1 MTTHRQTAFVLVFSL
16 GLASAAHAQVL
27 SIVDNLPG
35 DFTDISRT
43 GTPLNLSGN
52 LEAQINTT
60 IGNQVFSA
68 GRVIVAN
75 NGGLGFDPL
84 DPNLA
89 PDNEQ
94 LPSNAAFGRAQ
105 GALAFWDN
113 INNVVGDVYWQEIGD
128 TLIVQ
133 WHNNTFQGS
142 QDTSRFQIKIFEP
155 SPTPL
160 VMVLAQFIY
169 DDIEQPRAG
178 GGVSATIGY
187 QDGGAG
193 FNDVQWSFN
202 TAGAVSNGTVLSL
215 VPEPGSAVL
224 MAVGMLGLLRK
235 R

>member
-1 MTTHRQTAFVLVFSL
+1 MTTHFRTVFVLVSSC
-16 GLASAAHAQVL
+16 GLASAAQAQVL

-35 DFTDISRT
+35 EFTDISRT
-43 GTPLNLSGN
+43 GIPLNLSGN
-52 LEAQINTT
+52 LEAEINTT
-60 IGNQVFSA
+60 IGNRVFSA

-75 NGGLGFDPL
+75 NGGLGFDPA

-89 PDNEQ
+89 PDNEP
-94 LPSNAAFGRAQ
+94 LPSNAAFGGAQ

-113 INNVVGDVYWQEIGD
+113 INNVIGEVFWQEIGN

-142 QDTSRFQIKIFEP
+142 RDTSRFQIKISEP
-155 SPTPL
+155 APGPVT
-160 VMVLAQFIY
+160 VFAQFIY

-178 GGVSATIGY
+178 GGISATIGY
-187 QDGGAG
+187 QNGGAG

-215 VPEPGSAVL
+215 IPEPNSLVL
-224 MAVGMLGLLRK
+224 LTLGVLCFLR
-235 R
+235 RS

>member
-1 MTTHRQTAFVLVFSL
+1 MTTHRQTVFVLVSSL

-35 DFTDISRT
+35 EFTDISRT

-68 GRVIVAN
+68 GRVIVGN
-75 NGGLGFDPL
+75 NGGLGFDPF
-84 DPNLA
+84 DPELA
-89 PDNEQ
+89 PDNEP
-94 LPSNAAFGRAQ
+94 LPSNAAFGGAQ

-113 INNVVGDVYWQEIGD
+113 INNVVGDVFWQEIGN

-142 QDTSRFQIKIFEP
+142 QDTSRFQIKIGEP
-155 SPTPL
+155 ARGPVT
-160 VMVLAQFIY
+160 VFAQFIY

-178 GGVSATIGY
+178 GGISATIGY

-215 VPEPGSAVL
+215 VPEPGSAAL
-224 MAVGMLGLLRK
+224 LAMGMLGLLRK